1 MFIIP
6 RLPGESIVIGDDLL
20 VTVIEVL
27 DDEVRLS
34 VERLADGSAE
44 GAERVDEDLSDE
56 ATRRRPR

>member
-34 VERLADGSAE
+34 VERLTDGSDG